1 MRAERW
7 GRNVGRSW
15 KWMRTQIW
23 WSLEILDCG
32 TRSSYFEFKRAPA
45 FGSTLFYTYSLQW
58 EWMNERTNEWNEWM
72 SSLTCFSFL
81 FFSFSIWSFTKT
93 LLATMTRWFLLYS
106 SFNSLS
112 TTFSLYTL
120 RDRHTHTV
128 ERERKRE
135 FGLKVERER
144 EREREREGCGKW
156 FGLECSDKNKNYC

>member
-1 MRAERW
+1 MDAVKWGKKTLINMRAERW

-81 FFSFSIWSFTKT
+81 FFFNLKFYENPTSYNDKMVFALLILQLSFYY
-93 LLATMTRWFLLYS
+93 FLSLHSPRQTHSYS
-106 SFNSLS
+106 RERRKKRVWVESW
-112 TTFSLYTL
+112 
-120 RDRHTHTV
+120 
-128 ERERKRE
+128 ERERAR
-135 FGLKVERER
+135 GV
-144 EREREREGCGKW
+144 W
-156 FGLECSDKNKNYC
+156 